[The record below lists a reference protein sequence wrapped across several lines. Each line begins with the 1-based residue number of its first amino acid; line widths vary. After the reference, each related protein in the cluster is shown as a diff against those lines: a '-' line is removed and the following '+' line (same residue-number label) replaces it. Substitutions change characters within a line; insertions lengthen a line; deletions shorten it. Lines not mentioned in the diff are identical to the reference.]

1 MSLLEVTGLTHSFLA
16 LPRKI
21 QRKYQI
27 ARRMGFAGD
36 WTMMDKLNM
45 QYQYTIEEYEKNIP
59 DGEQF
64 ETLLKQYMD
73 FYI

>member
-1 MSLLEVTGLTHSFLA
+1 
-16 LPRKI
+16 
-21 QRKYQI
+21 
-27 ARRMGFAGD
+27 
-36 WTMMDKLNM
+36 MMDKLNM